1 MNKTVTE
8 QLRELPNDLRYA
20 DKKSINIKNIPLTNA
35 NKIRSMIAEQL
46 EELRKKV
53 W

>member
-1 MNKTVTE
+1 MSKTVIE
-8 QLRELPNDLRYA
+8 QLRGLPSDLRYA
-20 DKKSINIKNIPLTNA
+20 DKKSINIKNLPLTNA
-35 NKIRSMIAEQL
+35 DKIRSLISEQL